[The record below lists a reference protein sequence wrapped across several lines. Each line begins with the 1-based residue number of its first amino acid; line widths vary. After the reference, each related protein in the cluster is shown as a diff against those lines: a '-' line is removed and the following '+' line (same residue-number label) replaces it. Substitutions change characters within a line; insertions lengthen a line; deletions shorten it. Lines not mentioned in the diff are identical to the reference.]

1 MTKSALVKI
10 GVPSEQAESMKQM
23 RRVRQILEQ
32 HDAAV
37 ARLIAATN
45 ERIREAVTDMTE
57 AKEESPIEATGS
69 DAALH

>member
-69 DAALH
+69 DAALQ